1 MNTVKIAELIEDSI
15 IESVVEKLEKIM
27 TVTDFGIQ
35 LDGSNKQVYRT
46 HLSINF
52 NVVQDTP
59 VDKCRG
65 ADNPV
70 EGRKMSDRDR
80 LTVMACE
87 LLGINNRM

>member
-15 IESVVEKLEKIM
+15 IEAAVEKLEKIM

-35 LDGSNKQVYRT
+35 LDDSNKQVYRT
-46 HLSINF
+46 HLSINL

-59 VDKCRG
+59 VDKCQG

-70 EGRKMSDRDR
+70 EVRKMGDRDR
-80 LTVMACE
+80 LKVMAYE
-87 LLGINNRM
+87 LLGIDNRM